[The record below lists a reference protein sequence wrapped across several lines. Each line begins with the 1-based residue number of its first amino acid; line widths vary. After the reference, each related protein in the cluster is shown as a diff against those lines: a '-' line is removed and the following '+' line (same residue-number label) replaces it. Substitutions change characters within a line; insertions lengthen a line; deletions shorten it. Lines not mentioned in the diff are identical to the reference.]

1 MQILRQLKKVRHFNG
16 VFGETNMD
24 SASENESDFEVVF
37 EESET
42 DDDDVPVVD
51 RLWTNV
57 RYVENFEYPHEINPF
72 SRHMGPVN
80 PPVNDGP
87 PVDYFHKLTVPDEG
101 RNLIEILVEE
111 TN

>member
-1 MQILRQLKKVRHFNG
+1 MQILRHFKKVRHFKG

-72 SRHMGPVN
+72 SRHMHGSCEPSS
-80 PPVNDGP
+80 
-87 PVDYFHKLTVPDEG
+87 E
-101 RNLIEILVEE
+101 
-111 TN
+111 